1 MISDSIFKLHIATEE
16 IKINFSNLEDEF
28 RNDYEEKEE
37 EQKKEVELLE
47 LKENN
52 MFQNIKFECERVEL
66 FKFFIQRQNNNILNK
81 EIFSLIQ
88 EDFYTIFIINK
99 FKNKNISHINQ
110 FLNYIIS
117 LKFPQNENSM
127 NFLFFSKI
135 ILWLK
140 SNEDIIIKLLPIFDE
155 LTQIIPDTFE
165 YLRNVI
171 DNKIVDYSNEKNNEN
186 IRKLLMNL
194 FIFNKKIKIFFN
206 EELNL
211 ILTKKH
217 SKKQKK

>member
-1 MISDSIFKLHIATEE
+1 
-16 IKINFSNLEDEF
+16 
-28 RNDYEEKEE
+28 
-37 EQKKEVELLE
+37 
-47 LKENN
+47 
-52 MFQNIKFECERVEL
+52 
-66 FKFFIQRQNNNILNK
+66 
-81 EIFSLIQ
+81 
-88 EDFYTIFIINK
+88 
-99 FKNKNISHINQ
+99 
-110 FLNYIIS
+110 
-117 LKFPQNENSM
+117 M

-140 SNEDIIIKLLPIFDE
+140 SYEDIIIKLLSIFDE